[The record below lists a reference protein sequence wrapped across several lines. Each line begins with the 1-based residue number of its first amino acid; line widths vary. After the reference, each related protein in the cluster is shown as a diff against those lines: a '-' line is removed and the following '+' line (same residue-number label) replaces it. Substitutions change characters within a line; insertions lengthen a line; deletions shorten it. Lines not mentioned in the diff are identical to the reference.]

1 MQHVCI
7 YNVCVNVSDTLTE
20 RRWSAINKARVTRC
34 RLSNRAV
41 VTHAEGPG
49 VHRDPPEL
57 FITVMKP
64 GGEGGVYVLYLHVKY
79 VSGCVYVNVK
89 ETECMCEVAVQAS
102 DQ

>member
-7 YNVCVNVSDTLTE
+7 YNVCVRHANREEVV
-20 RRWSAINKARVTRC
+20 INKAQATRC

-49 VHRDPPEL
+49 VCRACTEL

-64 GGEGGVYVLYLHVKY
+64 GGGVYVLYLHAKY
-79 VSGCVYVNVK
+79 VLVCVYVNVK
-89 ETECMCEVAVQAS
+89 ETECMCEVTVQAS